1 MFQLDQ
7 HDAVFSHL
15 NLRKEKHGDE
25 DAAAADLKFTLTA
38 PATPA
43 CTTTA
48 CSWRSITWP
57 SRRNTCRR
65 NTALRW
71 PHEGPQL

>member
-25 DAAAADLKFTLTA
+25 DAAAADLA
-38 PATPA
+38 A
-43 CTTTA
+43 
-48 CSWRSITWP
+48 
-57 SRRNTCRR
+57 
-65 NTALRW
+65 
-71 PHEGPQL
+71 

>member
-25 DAAAADLKFTLTA
+25 DQGKVEK
-38 PATPA
+38 PY
-43 CTTTA
+43 
-48 CSWRSITWP
+48 
-57 SRRNTCRR
+57 
-65 NTALRW
+65 
-71 PHEGPQL
+71 

>member
-25 DAAAADLKFTLTA
+25 DAAAADLKFSLNAPNTVITA
-38 PATPA
+38 IVQGKVPAVA
-43 CTTTA
+43 I
-48 CSWRSITWP
+48 RY
-57 SRRNTCRR
+57 
-65 NTALRW
+65 
-71 PHEGPQL
+71 